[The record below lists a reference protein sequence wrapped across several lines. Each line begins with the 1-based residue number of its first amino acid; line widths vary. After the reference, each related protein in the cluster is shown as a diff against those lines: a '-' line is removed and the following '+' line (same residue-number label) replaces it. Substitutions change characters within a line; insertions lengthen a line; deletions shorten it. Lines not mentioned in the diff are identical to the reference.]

1 MVNRMQLR
9 KSGLMLAVLAT
20 AALAACNAPTDSE
33 AVSSA
38 PATPVAKTVAA
49 STQSSP
55 GKPSAP
61 ITIRYKIL
69 GTPVVGQ
76 PVAIEVDVS
85 SPLRE
90 QPMRMSYSV
99 IDSDSMSF
107 PASQPQRI
115 ELSIADNERSAARQV
130 TVVPLREG
138 RLYLNVTAEIETDN
152 GVLLKS
158 ISVPIAVGQSAA
170 APDVNGELRQAAEGE
185 TVVSMPA
192 REN

>member
-1 MVNRMQLR
+1 MRLQN
-9 KSGLMLAVLAT
+9 SGLILAMVAS
-20 AALAACNAPTDSE
+20 AALAACNAPTETDAASNTLE
-33 AVSSA
+33 
-38 PATPVAKTVAA
+38 TPVAKTAAA
-49 STQSSP
+49 SEQRSP

-61 ITIRYKIL
+61 ISIQYKIL

-85 SPLRE
+85 SALRG
-90 QPMRMSYSV
+90 QPFQISYSV
-99 IDSDSMSF
+99 LDSDSMSF

-115 ELSIADNERSAARQV
+115 EVSIADNERSAARQV

-152 GVLLKS
+152 GVVLKS
-158 ISVPIAVGQSAA
+158 IAVPIAVGQSAA
-170 APDVNGELRQAAEGE
+170 APDVNGELRNTAEGE
-185 TVVSMPA
+185 TVISMPA